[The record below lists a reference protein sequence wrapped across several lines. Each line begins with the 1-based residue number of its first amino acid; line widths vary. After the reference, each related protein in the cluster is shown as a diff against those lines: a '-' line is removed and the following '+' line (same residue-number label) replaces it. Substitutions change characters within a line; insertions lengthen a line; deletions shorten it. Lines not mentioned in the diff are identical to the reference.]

1 MIRIT
6 AVGIKDFTD
15 GDRLSSMPII
25 IVMGCIKGKQYFS
38 IKIKTPRSASFTIK
52 QCYGGWFG
60 VISV

>member
-25 IVMGCIKGKQYFS
+25 IVMGCIKGKQIFS
-38 IKIKTPRSASFTIK
+38 IKIKNPRSASCIMK

-60 VISV
+60 FISV